1 MKRSRIII
9 GITRQFSSIRS
20 RISLVYLLTIIPMA
34 LAAILV
40 FLYSSQLLGS
50 AQAMFDQNLY
60 LEQVNDV
67 VTNLDV
73 KTRQYLNLRD
83 NQALRDFIELDAQLA
98 QLIAQLP
105 AEPGTSQDILNLHL
119 LRNLFEEYQSKVRAA
134 VQARRGRLTR
144 QYSLYYEE
152 SQTIIDYINLLVLN
166 INWLDFQ
173 KNLEQ
178 YLSFSQWY
186 TEIQFWALIILTAT
200 AAFSL
205 VLISFFSFRLSTP
218 IVRLSEAAREFGK
231 GDFTVALID
240 SRGASREVT
249 QLTSTFNTM
258 KERISNY
265 IEQLKE
271 TAKIKQDL
279 MEQNIQNLHMKH
291 VLKSAELIALQNQI
305 QPHFLFNTINTGV
318 QLSVVEGAERTA
330 DYLGHL
336 AEVYRYNL
344 RKADAP
350 VSLREELS
358 SLESYIYVLKIRFGE
373 RIRFVI
379 QVDEDCKDLLIPP
392 LILQPLVE
400 NSVGHGL
407 SEMTAGGEVRI
418 CGRRESFNGQ
428 ERLMLSVRDNGKGIT
443 EARVSEVL
451 AAVDTDDPLD
461 MMMSDSPGIGLVNVL
476 QRIRLFFGQRG
487 EIVLDGAADS
497 GTKIL
502 FRLPIKEMDDV

>member
-1 MKRSRIII
+1 MKQNRIALGLSR
-9 GITRQFSSIRS
+9 RFSSIRS

-40 FLYSSQLLGS
+40 FMYSNQLLSS

-67 VTNLDV
+67 VTSLDV

-83 NQALRDFIELDAQLA
+83 NQALREFIELDSQLA
-98 QLIAQLP
+98 QLIARLP
-105 AEPGTSQDILNLHL
+105 AAPGTSQDILNLHL
-119 LRNLFEEYQSKVRAA
+119 LRNLFEEYQNKVRAA
-134 VQARRGRLTR
+134 VQARRGRLTQ

-173 KNLEQ
+173 QNLQQ

-186 TEIQFWALIILTAT
+186 TEIQFWSLIILTAT

-205 VLISFFSFRLSTP
+205 VLISFLSFRLSTP
-218 IVRLSEAAREFGK
+218 IVHLSEAARDFGK
-231 GDFTVALID
+231 GDFTVSLID
-240 SRGASREVT
+240 SRGASREVI
-249 QLTSTFNTM
+249 QLTRTFNTM
-258 KERISNY
+258 KERISSY

-318 QLSVVEGAERTA
+318 QLAVVEGAERTS

-344 RKADAP
+344 RKADSP

-358 SLESYIYVLKIRFGE
+358 SLESYIYVLKIRFGD
-373 RIRFVI
+373 RISFI
-379 QVDEDCKDLLIPP
+379 THVDEDCLNLLIPP
-392 LILQPLVE
+392 LVLQPLVE

-407 SEMTAGGEVRI
+407 SEITDGGEVRI
-418 CGRRESFNGQ
+418 RGERKFLNGQ
-428 ERLMLSVRDNGKGIT
+428 ERLVLSVGDNGKGMSK
-443 EARVSEVL
+443 EKAAEVL
-451 AAVDTDDPLD
+451 AAVETDDPLD
-461 MMMSDSPGIGLVNVL
+461 MMMSDTPG
-476 QRIRLFFGQRG
+476 
-487 EIVLDGAADS
+487 S
-497 GTKIL
+497 GW
-502 FRLPIKEMDDV
+502 